1 MVQDGRSPGRT
12 HDSEAPNTC
21 QIRELRINR
30 GESCPT
36 WVKMLQWGRSH
47 NIGLVDSSGASR
59 LAVAALVLVTG
70 AVYLNSFP
78 AAFHF
83 DDYALILESPL
94 VTERFEYGTFLEQ
107 YGGRPLTLWT
117 FHLNYL
123 MAGPQPWAFHLVSVL
138 LHLAVVLLV
147 FRLVLERFRNPGM
160 ALATALLFGLHPLQ
174 TQAVNY
180 VWARSVLLMSGFGL
194 AALLLAARRPWAAVL
209 CFQLALWSRAEAAML
224 LPFLWVLN
232 RERWRWWAGLT
243 LANGLALAWSLVKYS
258 PAGLA
263 WNHPDPVGY
272 WLLQPVMFWKG
283 LGLFLWPSNLNLDH
297 QVPASYLLL
306 TIISVAALLGTAMG
320 LLGSRWR
327 CSALGTGLLWVLA
340 FSLPTWILPN
350 LDPFSETRLYLP
362 SAGFALMA
370 AWLLFHRRPEGGWP
384 SRGQWVGIGILAALL
399 IPPTL
404 ARNRVWND
412 DLLLWR
418 DTVSKSPGKARPH
431 YNLGVALLR
440 DSQAGKAGESF
451 RAAVSL
457 DPEDDY
463 NWAALGYLAELEGN
477 RAGARG
483 HYSRAVGLNP
493 DNRYAQEGLKR
504 VGENRPDRPAESPP
518 EFESIPG
525 QTPK

>member
-1 MVQDGRSPGRT
+1 MGFVGFQGG
-12 HDSEAPNTC
+12 
-21 QIRELRINR
+21 
-30 GESCPT
+30 
-36 WVKMLQWGRSH
+36 
-47 NIGLVDSSGASR
+47 SR
-59 LAVAALVLVTG
+59 LAAAALVLVTG

-94 VTERFEYGTFLEQ
+94 VTGSFDYGTFLEQ

-123 MAGPQPWAFHLVSVL
+123 VAGPEPWTFHLVSVL
-138 LHLAVVLLV
+138 FHLGVVLLL
-147 FRLVLERFRNPGM
+147 FRLVLERFRHPGL
-160 ALATALLFGLHPLQ
+160 ALTTALLFGLHPLQ

-194 AALLLAARRPWAAVL
+194 AALLLAARRPWAAVF
-209 CFQLALWSRAEAAML
+209 CFQLALWSRAEAAVL

-258 PAGLA
+258 PAGMA

-283 LGLFLWPSNLNLDH
+283 LGLFLWPADLNLDH
-297 QVPASYLLL
+297 QVSEPNLLL
-306 TIISVAALLGTAMG
+306 TVIAAAAIVIAVMG
-320 LLGSRWR
+320 VLGSRFR
-327 CSALGTGLLWVLA
+327 RSPLAAGLLWILA
-340 FSLPTWILPN
+340 FSLPTWVLPN
-350 LDPFSETRLYLP
+350 LDPFSEPRLYLP
-362 SAGFALMA
+362 SAGFALVA
-370 AWLLFHRRPEGGWP
+370 AWLLFHRRANDGWP
-384 SRGQWVGIGILAALL
+384 NRVQWVGIGILAVVL

-404 ARNRVWND
+404 ARNRIWND

-418 DTVSKSPGKARPH
+418 DAVAKSPGKARPH

-440 DSQAGKAGESF
+440 DGQVEKAGESF

-457 DPEDDY
+457 DPDDDY
-463 NWAALGYLAELEGN
+463 NWAALGYLSELEGDL
-477 RAGARG
+477 AGARA
-483 HYSRAVGLNP
+483 HYARAVGMNP

-504 VGENRPDRPAESPP
+504 VGERGPARPAVAPPAPESGSDQPP
-518 EFESIPG
+518 
-525 QTPK
+525 K

>member
-1 MVQDGRSPGRT
+1 M
-12 HDSEAPNTC
+12 
-21 QIRELRINR
+21 
-30 GESCPT
+30 
-36 WVKMLQWGRSH
+36 
-47 NIGLVDSSGASR
+47 GLVDSPNASR
-59 LAVAALVLVTG
+59 FAAAALVLVTG

-94 VTERFEYGTFLEQ
+94 VTENFDYGIFLEQ

-123 MAGPQPWAFHLVSVL
+123 VSGPRPWAFHLVSVL
-138 LHLAVVLLV
+138 LHLAVVLLL
-147 FRLVLERFRNPGM
+147 FRLILDRFQHPGL
-160 ALATALLFGLHPLQ
+160 ALTTALLFGLHPLQ

-194 AALLLAARRPWAAVL
+194 AALLLAPRRPWAAIL

-258 PAGLA
+258 PAGIA

-283 LGLFLWPSNLNLDH
+283 LGLLLWPADLNLDH
-297 QVPASYLLL
+297 QVPEPHVLL
-306 TIISVAALLGTAMG
+306 TVISAAAILTAVIG
-320 LLGSRWR
+320 LLGPRWR
-327 CSALGTGLLWVLA
+327 RSPLGIGLLWVLA
-340 FSLPTWILPN
+340 FGLPTWVLPN

-362 SAGFALMA
+362 VAGFALMA
-370 AWLLFHRRPEGGWP
+370 AWLLFHRRPESRWP
-384 SRGQWVGIGILAALL
+384 NRAQWVGIGILAALL
-399 IPPTL
+399 ISPTL
-404 ARNRVWND
+404 ARNRIWNN

-418 DTVSKSPGKARPH
+418 DTVAKSPGKARPH

-440 DSQAGKAGESF
+440 KGQVGKAGESF

-463 NWAALGYLAELEGN
+463 NWAALGYLSELEGD
-477 RAGARG
+477 RTGAGA
-483 HYSRAVGLNP
+483 HYGRAVGLNP
-493 DNRYAQEGLKR
+493 GNRYAQEGLKR
-504 VGENRPDRPAESPP
+504 VGESGPDRPAGRPPAAESGSDQP
-518 EFESIPG
+518 
-525 QTPK
+525 QK